1 MNRSGLI
8 VIGLTALLGG
18 CITPS
23 DLTSKTP
30 TTQQLTECPE
40 TRPQMCTMD
49 YNPVCGLRED
59 DTVGDYANGCTACA
73 DDNVTGWAPG
83 KCP

>member
-1 MNRSGLI
+1 
-8 VIGLTALLGG
+8 
-18 CITPS
+18 
-23 DLTSKTP
+23 
-30 TTQQLTECPE
+30 
-40 TRPQMCTMD
+40 MD